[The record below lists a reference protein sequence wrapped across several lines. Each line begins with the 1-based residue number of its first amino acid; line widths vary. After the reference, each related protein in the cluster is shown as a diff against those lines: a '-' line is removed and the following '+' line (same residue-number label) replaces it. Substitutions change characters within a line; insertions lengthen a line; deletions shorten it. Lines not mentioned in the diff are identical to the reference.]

1 MNKSLPVYELFQAY
15 ILSAQR
21 RSDFPLTAA
30 VPEAVLRSSTTA
42 GGRKPE
48 IFCGPGHCGP
58 KPTFVTNPAACTAAI
73 SSWCYQVLMTSRG
86 SVTHVL
92 ARGC

>member
-58 KPTFVTNPAACTAAI
+58 KPTFVTNPYFGCMHC
-73 SSWCYQVLMTSRG
+73 SNFQLMLSG
-86 SVTHVL
+86 L
-92 ARGC
+92 DDE